1 MPTVMTAK
9 PATALQLDHLG
20 HIRDVSGPLL
30 AGLDAPALL
39 GQPIT
44 AALDPASLD
53 DATALLDA
61 AYTGQPAWAV
71 LRFRTGLLCDVVSTP
86 LFTPDGPAGAWW
98 TLRPHAERHG
108 PAALLA
114 QHLLTLL
121 SNLPGVATY
130 LLHLRPPRRV
140 LAASPAL
147 ADWLGQPLEALA
159 DPHAWSR
166 LVHHDD
172 LPRLVA
178 AGWQTAQ
185 AATPFDQRYRLLPAD
200 GMPRLVREL
209 AVTLPGDDGEPGLW
223 WGILID
229 QSASSLLTFAT
240 ATTPETLLD
249 LIPTGLLASDAAG
262 QVVVANQAF
271 SLLLNLPAP
280 SAMSG
285 QPLAALAD
293 ALASRCLDPAAFRAW
308 LAAPTATPT
317 TFPGTAGLTLEA
329 LALPSGMV
337 VLARPDTTAPCW
349 QALDTLLAEL
359 PVSLFVALGLPGS
372 GSDALRLLYLS
383 PYAARQLGH
392 DGSACLDPTAVAQA
406 IDPDDLARLA
416 REVGRP
422 AATATPY
429 QTELR
434 VRGPDGQTRWLAV
447 KAVRLPGPLP
457 LWVGCLT
464 DVTTERTALMALAER
479 TALLH
484 GIITA
489 SPNALLFVDR
499 EQRIQHVNP
508 AFCQLFDLPNPE
520 AVIGQRWLDLADAL
534 RFRFADPAGFV
545 AGVAQRLADGV
556 PVRNE
561 ELRLAD
567 GRILSRDVV
576 PVDGPTGRIGTL
588 WRHSDITALRLAE
601 EQLRELVMHLPA
613 ALVVVSTE
621 RQILPD
627 GTPAYHSPIITPQIE
642 ALTGYTPAEYD
653 APGRWFRSLHPDD
666 RDWVVATINAA
677 HDADTPV
684 RIDYRLVRKDGRV
697 IWVRHE
703 ETSGY
708 LPGLPGRCR
717 IALLS
722 DVTAQ
727 KQAEA
732 ALREA
737 HDQLRQLIEQ
747 LPAALVVFLPASST
761 AGDGQ
766 PGLPSVIMSA
776 HVAEVTGY
784 PLEEWNQ
791 PGAWERALHPD
802 DHDWVVATVR
812 EADAAHAPL
821 RIEYRIRTPDGSVRW
836 LRHEETSVCLPN
848 YSEPIRIALAF
859 DITDQKATEAAL
871 REAEARYRT
880 LVEQLPAAVLVVERQ
895 PTIQPDGV
903 PGWRVQYMSPKVAE
917 ITGYPLEEVHK
928 PGAWARM
935 LHPDDRE
942 RVLRQFLEAEEQEQP
957 FHAVYRIIRKDG
969 RIAWIRHEAVL
980 VRSNGGP
987 PVWQELLLDI
997 TAEQAAAEALHL
1009 AELRFQAF
1017 VEQQPGALLVLGP
1030 EPQQTEDGL
1039 PGWETLY
1046 VSPQIEAITGI
1057 PLAEWQ
1063 QLGIWARNLHPD
1075 DRARVLAALV
1085 EAEQAGQP
1093 FRADYR
1099 FRHRTRGWVWIRHE
1113 STAVRDADG
1122 RLRYYQWLLLDVT
1135 AEREAVDALRELQ
1148 ARYRLLLETAPV
1160 VVYLAPAVEVEATTY
1175 VSPQVEA
1182 LLGYTPEEWL
1192 AMPRAWVRHVHPDD
1206 LPAAVETIHAAAAAG
1221 QPFTITYRMIRRD
1234 GRVIWV
1240 QDRGMPQRAADGT
1253 AVIHGVMFDVTAQ
1266 KQAEEALR
1274 EAEARYR
1281 TLVEQL
1287 PGALIVADAEPEW
1300 DASGLPHFHAHY
1312 ISPQIEALTGYTP
1325 EEWITPGIWARR
1337 LHPSDRPR
1345 VLRTI
1350 AAHTGGSPLHLEY
1363 RLVRKDGRAI
1373 WVRQIT
1379 HWVPRDGGRALRHTI
1394 LFDITAEKE
1403 AELQREAIEQRYRLL
1418 VEQIPAALFLADA
1431 RDPLRLLYISPYI
1444 EAVTG
1449 YPPEAW
1455 QAEEGLLAQI
1465 VHQADL
1471 PHFTA
1476 AWSHAIQTGDRFQ
1489 CEFRFRHARGHDVWA
1504 YGDAFLVRDQRG
1516 LPLYWHGLFLD
1527 ITERKRSEQL
1537 LLGQSM
1543 VLSRIVQQAPLSEVL
1558 EAICRII
1565 ELQRP
1570 GVRAS
1575 ILLVDEHGQLRH
1587 GAGPSLP
1594 PDYLRAIDGLVIA
1607 PTGSGT
1613 CGRAAAIGEPVVTVD
1628 IETDPNWA
1636 DYRELARQYGL
1647 RACWSIPVRSSTGHV
1662 LATVALYAGE
1672 PRQPDTD
1679 TWRLLELAAQLCAL
1693 AIERWQ
1699 ADEQLRFQ
1707 ALHDPLT
1714 GLANRTLFYDRLEHA
1729 MEHAIREG
1737 HALAVAF
1744 IDLDRFKDVNDTYG
1758 HQAGDELLV
1767 TIAERLRRSVRAS
1780 DTVARFAGDEFT
1792 VLFERLDDPAEIH
1805 TLAERLLDALRQ
1817 PIPLSVGTVQ
1827 ISGSIGVAIS
1837 TPPHNRGDLLLAADQ
1852 ALYAAKRSGRNRIVL
1867 AP

>member
-1 MPTVMTAK
+1 MTAK

-20 HIRDVSGPLL
+20 HVRDVSGPLL
-30 AGLDAPALL
+30 AGLDGPALL

-61 AYTGQPAWAV
+61 AHAGQPAWAV

-108 PAALLA
+108 PAALLV
-114 QHLLTLL
+114 QHLLTLC

-140 LAASPAL
+140 LAASPKL

-166 LVHHDD
+166 LVHPDD
-172 LPRLVA
+172 LPRLVET
-178 AGWQTAQ
+178 GWQTVQ

-223 WGILID
+223 WGVLID

-249 LIPTGLLASDAAG
+249 LIPTGLLASDTTG

-280 SAMSG
+280 SAVRG

-293 ALASRCLDPAAFRAW
+293 ALASRCLDPAAFHTW
-308 LAAPTATPT
+308 LAAPTAEPV

-337 VLARPDTTAPCW
+337 VLARPDTTAPGW

-422 AATATPY
+422 TATATPY

-447 KAVRLPGPLP
+447 EAVHLPGPLP
-457 LWVGCLT
+457 LWIGRLS

-499 EQRIQHVNP
+499 EQCIQHVNP
-508 AFCQLFDLPNPE
+508 AFCQLFDLPSPE
-520 AVIGQRWLDLADAL
+520 AVIGQRWPDLADAL

-556 PVRNE
+556 TVRNE

-567 GRILSRDVV
+567 GRILSRDVI

-588 WRHSDITALRLAE
+588 WRHTDITALRLAE
-601 EQLRELVMHLPA
+601 AQLRELVMHLPA

-627 GTPAYHSPIITPQIE
+627 GTPAYPSPIITPQIE
-642 ALTGYTPAEYD
+642 ALTGYTPAEWD
-653 APGRWFRSLHPDD
+653 TPGHWFRSLHPDD

-677 HDADTPV
+677 HDTDTPV
-684 RIDYRLVRKDGRV
+684 RIDYRLVRKDGHV

-722 DVTAQ
+722 DVTAE
-727 KQAEA
+727 KQAAE
-732 ALREA
+732 ALRQA
-737 HDQLRQLIEQ
+737 RDQLRQLIEQ

-766 PGLPSVIMSA
+766 PGLPSVIMNA

-802 DHDWVVATVR
+802 DRDWVVATVR

-821 RIEYRIRTPDGSVRW
+821 RIEYRICTPDGSVRW
-836 LRHEETSVCLPN
+836 LRHEETSVRLPG
-848 YSEPIRIALAF
+848 YPEPIRIALAF

-880 LVEQLPAAVLVVERQ
+880 LVEQLPAAVLVTECR
-895 PTIQPDGV
+895 PTTQPDGV
-903 PGWRVQYMSPKVAE
+903 PGWRVRYLSPKVAE
-917 ITGYPLEEVHK
+917 ITGYTFEEVCK
-928 PGAWARM
+928 PGSWARM

-997 TAEQAAAEALHL
+997 TAE
-1009 AELRFQAF
+1009 
-1017 VEQQPGALLVLGP
+1017 
-1030 EPQQTEDGL
+1030 
-1039 PGWETLY
+1039 
-1046 VSPQIEAITGI
+1046 
-1057 PLAEWQ
+1057 
-1063 QLGIWARNLHPD
+1063 
-1075 DRARVLAALV
+1075 
-1085 EAEQAGQP
+1085 
-1093 FRADYR
+1093 
-1099 FRHRTRGWVWIRHE
+1099 
-1113 STAVRDADG
+1113 
-1122 RLRYYQWLLLDVT
+1122 
-1135 AEREAVDALRELQ
+1135 REAVDALRELQ

-1160 VVYLAPAVEVEATTY
+1160 VVYLAPAAEVEATTY

-1253 AVIHGVMFDVTAQ
+1253 TVIHGVMFDVTAQ

-1300 DASGLPHFHAHY
+1300 DANGLPHFHMHY
-1312 ISPQIEALTGYTP
+1312 VSPQIEAVTGYTP
-1325 EEWITPGIWARR
+1325 EEWMASGLAISR
-1337 LHPSDRPR
+1337 LHPSDRAR
-1345 VLRTI
+1345 VLRAI
-1350 AAHTGGSPLHLEY
+1350 AEHTGGSPLHLEY

-1379 HWVPRDGGRALRHTI
+1379 HWVPRDGGRALRHTM

-1403 AELQREAIEQRYRLL
+1403 AELQRQTIEQRYRLL

-1431 RDPLRLLYISPYI
+1431 RDPLRLLYVSPYI

-1465 VHQADL
+1465 IHPADL

-1476 AWSHAIQTGDRFQ
+1476 AWSQAIQTGGRFQ

-1575 ILLVDEHGQLRH
+1575 ILLVDEHGRLRH
-1587 GAGPSLP
+1587 GAAPSLP
-1594 PDYLRAIDGLVIA
+1594 PDYLRAIDGLAIA

-1613 CGRAAAIGEPVVTVD
+1613 CGRAAAIGEPVVTAD

-1647 RACWSIPVRSSTGHV
+1647 RACWSMPVRSSAGHV

-1792 VLFERLDDPAEIH
+1792 VLFERLDDPAEVH
-1805 TLAERLLDALRQ
+1805 PLAERLLDALRQ

-1827 ISGSIGVAIS
+1827 ISGSIGVAVS
-1837 TPPHNRGDLLLAADQ
+1837 TPPHDRGDLLLAADQ
-1852 ALYAAKRSGRNRIVL
+1852 ALYAAKRGGRNRIVL